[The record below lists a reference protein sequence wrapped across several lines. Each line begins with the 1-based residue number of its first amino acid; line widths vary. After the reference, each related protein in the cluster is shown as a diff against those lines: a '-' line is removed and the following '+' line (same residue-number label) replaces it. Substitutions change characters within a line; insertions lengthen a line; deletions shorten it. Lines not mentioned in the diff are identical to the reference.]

1 MKNFFYFLLLGIF
14 AISCNENRTVTL
26 SEKITNDSI
35 SYYLTNSK
43 NENFNSDQK
52 LHFCNRA
59 FFLVKNAKNNLQYK
73 NNLPELISCFYS
85 LQDYDKFNTTA
96 SLFYKLSKKSK
107 DSISIANSLRYK
119 GIFFYQKQNLDSS
132 YYYFSKAEK
141 LHLKLHDNTS
151 YAFDLFKKGIVQYD
165 GNDFLGATISFTKS
179 LAIYKANNDSQKIY
193 SIYSFLGIT
202 SLELKEYQ
210 NAIDYHNLAL
220 KEVEEGKLNS
230 EEHQKSICYN
240 NIGMIYLN
248 LKDYKKS
255 KIYFNLA
262 LNDKLVR
269 KEAPILYSNLVDN
282 LAYSKFKSNDYQN
295 LPQLYFHSLN
305 IRDSIKEAS
314 NLIAS
319 YNHLSEY
326 YAKLNDT
333 IQSLKFSNKSLV
345 IANQSK
351 SPVNLLSALKQIS
364 LIDLKNSSKYSA
376 RYIRINDSLQDIE
389 RRNRNVFGRI
399 ELETDEIKRDR
410 DEIIVSNKN
419 LTFYLVSSFG
429 FLLLLFSARIYK
441 SSRRLGILE
450 KLQKDAGQ
458 EMFNLILLQQTKVE
472 EGRIQEKNRIAKE
485 IHDGILGRLFGLRMN
500 LDGLNHRSDDEARH
514 ERIDCVEKLKS
525 IESDVREISH
535 ELSREKF
542 VLISNFVSIVNQL
555 FDDQR
560 KINVA
565 VLNTSISEAIDWDNI
580 LSITKINLYRILQEC
595 FQNINKYAEAK
606 TITVLFRK
614 DKKGNLTLTIT
625 DDGIGF
631 DVEKNSDGIGIN
643 NIITRVSECQGTTE
657 IASEKDK
664 GTRYSIV
671 VPMDH
676 KIVKI

>member
-500 LDGLNHRSDDEARH
+500 LDGLNHRSDEEARH